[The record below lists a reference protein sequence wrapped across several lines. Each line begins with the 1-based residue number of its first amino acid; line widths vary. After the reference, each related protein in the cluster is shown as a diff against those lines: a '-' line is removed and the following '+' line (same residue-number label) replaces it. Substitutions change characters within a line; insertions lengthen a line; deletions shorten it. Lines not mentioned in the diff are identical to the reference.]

1 MKHVINS
8 KKDYHETMVKIYRLM
23 DKGEHNLSPA
33 ELKDLASMTVAAEKF
48 EDEVLDLKP
57 RKDPAT
63 ITEAVELKMFE
74 NKISQAKLADELGMG
89 KSKLSEILN
98 GKRKPDVPFLKAL
111 YKILKIDPGFLLE
124 HA

>member
-1 MKHVINS
+1 MKHSIGT

-23 DKGEHNLSPA
+23 DKGEDKLSPS
-33 ELKDLASMTVAAEKF
+33 ELKQLAAMTVAAERY
-48 EDEVLDLKP
+48 EDEVLQLQP
-57 RKDPAT
+57 RKEPST
-63 ITEAVELKMFE
+63 IAEAVELKMFE
-74 NKISQAKLADELGMG
+74 EKLSQATLADKLGVG

-111 YKILKIDPGFLLE
+111 YKILNIDAGFLLE